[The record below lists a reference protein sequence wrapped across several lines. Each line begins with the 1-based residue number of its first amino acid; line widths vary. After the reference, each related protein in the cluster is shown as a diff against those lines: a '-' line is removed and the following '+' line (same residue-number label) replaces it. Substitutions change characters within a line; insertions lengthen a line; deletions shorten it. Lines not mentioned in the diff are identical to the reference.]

1 MQELQHKPTSPNAE
15 LSYAAPHIAKSAKKI
30 ESVRRRQSTELR
42 DDMSEKASNYGGYP
56 SSAMSNTL
64 STASSAPLSP
74 KLNLTANPY
83 DQTPAG
89 GDAERARMA
98 AVLENH
104 QKNVNAQVDEC
115 RQFVMHSMDK
125 IMNVLE
131 QRLTDVNHPPP
142 GHQNNMHP
150 TMHAAP

>member
-1 MQELQHKPTSPNAE
+1 MNAE
-15 LSYAAPHIAKSAKKI
+15 F
-30 ESVRRRQSTELR
+30 R
-42 DDMSEKASNYGGYP
+42 DDMSDKASHYGGSP
-56 SSAMSNTL
+56 SSAMSNTM

-74 KLNLTANPY
+74 KGNMHGNPY
-83 DQTPAG
+83 DQMPPG
-89 GDAERARMA
+89 SDAERARMA

-131 QRLTDVNHPPP
+131 QRLTD
-142 GHQNNMHP
+142 GHQPAAGHP
-150 TMHAAP
+150 HNGHAAPPSTA

>member
-1 MQELQHKPTSPNAE
+1 M
-15 LSYAAPHIAKSAKKI
+15 
-30 ESVRRRQSTELR
+30 
-42 DDMSEKASNYGGYP
+42 DDMSESQTEKASNYGGYP

-131 QRLTDVNHPPP
+131 QRLTD
-142 GHQNNMHP
+142 GHQPAAGHPSNMNVAQP
-150 TMHAAP
+150 SA